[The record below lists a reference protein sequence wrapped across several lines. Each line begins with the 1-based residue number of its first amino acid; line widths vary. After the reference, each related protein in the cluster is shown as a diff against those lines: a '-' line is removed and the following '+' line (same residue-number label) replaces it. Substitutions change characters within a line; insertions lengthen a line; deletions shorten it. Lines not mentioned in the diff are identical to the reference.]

1 MKALPCL
8 LLAAAAL
15 AAGATETE
23 NVDFRIVRAPGA
35 VAVDAEF
42 ADWNL
47 AGSIFCCP
55 DVESFRASYGVW
67 IAAMF
72 DRDNLYFL
80 FRWLDQTPMN
90 NPGLAGSD
98 YPWQGDCMQAR
109 LATSPQ
115 SRTVW
120 NDLRHNTD
128 TSRLPMKFAH
138 FEFWRDRNATAA
150 ASARSR

>member
-1 MKALPCL
+1 MGPMKTLPFL

-47 AGSIFCCP
+47 DGSIFCCP
-55 DVESFRASYGVW
+55 DVESFRSSYGVW

-72 DRDNLYFL
+72 DRDRGKMIALGSP
-80 FRWLDQTPMN
+80 RE
-90 NPGLAGSD
+90 LAESD
-98 YPWQGDCMQAR
+98 GDDFVTR
-109 LATSPQ
+109 FFN
-115 SRTVW
+115 RGEV
-120 NDLRHNTD
+120 
-128 TSRLPMKFAH
+128 K
-138 FEFWRDRNATAA
+138 
-150 ASARSR
+150 